1 MVTNVS
7 SLLKTIHS
15 VEDEASRGVRA
26 ITSTIEAVKEAINV
40 SNFQNKYSKIPP
52 KIYLYFFNIDVGE
65 HDHF

>member
-26 ITSTIEAVKEAINV
+26 ITATIDAVKEAIVV
-40 SNFQNKYSKIPP
+40 S
-52 KIYLYFFNIDVGE
+52 D
-65 HDHF
+65 